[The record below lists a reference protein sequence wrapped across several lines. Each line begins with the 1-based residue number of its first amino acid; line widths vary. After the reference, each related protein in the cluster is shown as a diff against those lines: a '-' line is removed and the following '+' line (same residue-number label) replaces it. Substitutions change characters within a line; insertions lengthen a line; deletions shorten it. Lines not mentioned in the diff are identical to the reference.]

1 MPNQALEQTRDSVLR
16 HGESLGCE
24 LLNFFVLQIRGVDM
38 AGRRR
43 IAPKLAARIRGVLLP
58 HRPFR
63 LFLAVT
69 SLFALGLVGV
79 LGSMRLRTLETR
91 PAYAA
96 DVEKALAWLRAREP
110 NDGSWTFKSNDL
122 EMEHRARGLFP
133 LSVLPYLGPRET
145 THAEQP
151 DAMDSR

>member
-1 MPNQALEQTRDSVLR
+1 
-16 HGESLGCE
+16 
-24 LLNFFVLQIRGVDM
+24 M

-43 IAPKLAARIRGVLLP
+43 MAPKLAARIRGVLLP

-96 DVEKALAWLRAREP
+96 DVQKALAWLRAHEP
-110 NDGSWTFKSNDL
+110 NDGSWTFESNGL

-133 LSVLPYLGPRET
+133 LSLLPYLGPRET
-145 THAEQP
+145 THAEP
-151 DAMDSR
+151 TDAMDSR